1 MRLLED
7 GEDGAN
13 GDKAVNVGASI
24 QRVEADDIFS
34 LTLCLHLYFIVILL
48 QNKNKYITDKNERGL
63 LETKESGS

>member
-7 GEDGAN
+7 GEDGAD
-13 GDKAVNVGASI
+13 GDKAVNVGAAI
-24 QRVEADDIFS
+24 KRVEADDIFS

-48 QNKNKYITDKNERGL
+48 QNKNRYINDENKRWL